1 MLAFKK
7 IDDENYNV
15 YVNKVKAGVLIFD
28 EMLNNWIFK
37 WSTESANYGKEL
49 EPAKKALRRDYEMG
63 RRDKLIL
70 YFGDF
75 TYNK

>member
-1 MLAFKK
+1 MLTFKK

-15 YVNKVKAGVLIFD
+15 YINKVKAGILFFD

-37 WSTESANYGKEL
+37 WSAESANYGKEL
-49 EPAKKALRRDYEMG
+49 ESAKKALRRDYEMG